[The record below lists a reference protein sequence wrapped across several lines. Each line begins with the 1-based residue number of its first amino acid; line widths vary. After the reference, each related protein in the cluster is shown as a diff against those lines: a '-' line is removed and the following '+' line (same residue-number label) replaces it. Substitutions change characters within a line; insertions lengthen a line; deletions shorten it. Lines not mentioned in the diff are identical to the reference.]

1 MVNEKIIIIG
11 DEEIV
16 LLFGLLGIE
25 GVILENPNDFLKAFN
40 NSVANPSIGMVIIAI
55 DLSDDKLDFVLDYK
69 INNRKPF
76 VFYLPNLFKETI
88 EKKDIFLKKLSK
100 TISKIIS

>member
-1 MVNEKIIIIG
+1 MVNEKIVVIG
-11 DEEIV
+11 DEETV

-25 GVILENPNDFLKAFN
+25 GIILENPNDFLKAFN
-40 NSVANPSIGMVIIAI
+40 NTVANPSIGMMIIGI
-55 DLSDDKLDFVLDYK
+55 DLSDDKLDFLLDYK
-69 INNRKPF
+69 INHRKPF